1 MARRLGWLGLLAF
14 LMLGAAVWTLWPAP
28 CGKPVVYRLGP
39 VDDRFGLSSDE
50 VLAAVGEA
58 GALWEHGLGR
68 KLFTYDPRA
77 QLTVTL
83 VFDDRQQTTQGGHR
97 LRSTMQDLQ
106 ASHESVGKSYA
117 EWLATYE
124 RRARNYEL
132 TYADYQQRAAA
143 FNARVQDLTARGGA
157 SPETQAAVQAERN
170 QLDSMRRD
178 LESDR
183 VSVESLGAS
192 VRSLAEKGNSL
203 AEAHNRNVATFNTLY
218 GAPRTFHK
226 GEFDGREITVFE
238 FHDMRDFTMVIAH
251 ELGHALG
258 IGHVDDPTAI
268 MHAVGG
274 EQAIEPLALTAAD
287 LAALK
292 TVCRRP

>member
-1 MARRLGWLGLLAF
+1 MARRVGWLGLLAF
-14 LMLGAAVWTLWPAP
+14 LMLGTAVWTLWPVP
-28 CGKPVVYRLGP
+28 CGKPIAYRLGP
-39 VDDRFGLSSDE
+39 IDERFGLNGDE
-50 VLAAVGEA
+50 VLAALRQA
-58 GALWEHGLGR
+58 GAIWEQGLGR
-68 KLFTYDPRA
+68 NLFTYDPRA
-77 QLTVTL
+77 LLTVNL

-97 LRSTMQDLQ
+97 LRSAMQELQ
-106 ASHESVGKSYA
+106 ASHESVGKSYT
-117 EWLATYE
+117 EWRATYE

-143 FNARVQDLTARGGA
+143 FNARVQELNARGGA
-157 SPETQAAVQAERN
+157 SPETQAGVQAERS
-170 QLDSMRRD
+170 QLDSMRRE

-192 VRSLAEKGNSL
+192 VQSLAEKGNIL
-203 AEAHNRNVATFNTLY
+203 AEAHNRNVTTFNTLY

-226 GEFDGREITVFE
+226 GEFDGRDITVFE

-258 IGHVDDPTAI
+258 LGHVDDPTAI

-274 EQAIEPLALTAAD
+274 EQTIEPLGLAAAD
-287 LAALK
+287 LAALRA
-292 TVCRRP
+292 VCRRP

>member
-1 MARRLGWLGLLAF
+1 M
-14 LMLGAAVWTLWPAP
+14 
-28 CGKPVVYRLGP
+28 
-39 VDDRFGLSSDE
+39 
-50 VLAAVGEA
+50 
-58 GALWEHGLGR
+58 
-68 KLFTYDPRA
+68 
-77 QLTVTL
+77 
-83 VFDDRQQTTQGGHR
+83 
-97 LRSTMQDLQ
+97 
-106 ASHESVGKSYA
+106 
-117 EWLATYE
+117 
-124 RRARNYEL
+124 
-132 TYADYQQRAAA
+132 
-143 FNARVQDLTARGGA
+143 QDLTARGGA

-258 IGHVDDPTAI
+258 IGHVHDPTAI

-274 EQAIEPLALTAAD
+274 EQAIEPLGLTAAD
-287 LAALK
+287 LAALRAA
-292 TVCRRP
+292 CRRF

>member
-1 MARRLGWLGLLAF
+1 MARRVGWLGLLGV
-14 LMLGAAVWTLWPAP
+14 LVLGTGIWTLWPAP
-28 CGKPVVYRLGP
+28 CSKPIAYRLGP
-39 VDDRFGLSSDE
+39 IDERFGLSGDE
-50 VLAAVGEA
+50 VLAALRQA
-58 GALWEHGLGR
+58 AALWERGLGR
-68 KLFTYDPRA
+68 NLFTYDTRA
-77 QLTVTL
+77 VLTVHL
-83 VFDDRQQTTQGGHR
+83 VYDDRQQTTQGGSR
-97 LRSTMQDLQ
+97 LRSSMQDLQ
-106 ASHESVGKSYA
+106 ASHESVGKSYT
-117 EWLATYE
+117 EWRATYE

-132 TYADYQQRAAA
+132 MYADYQQRVAA
-143 FNARVQDLTARGGA
+143 FNARVQESNARGGA
-157 SPETQAAVQAERN
+157 SSGTQASLEAERS
-170 QLDSMRRD
+170 QLDSMRRE
-178 LESDR
+178 LETDR

-192 VRSLAEKGNSL
+192 VRSLAEKGNAL
-203 AEAHNRNVATFNTLY
+203 ADAHNRNVTTFNMLY

-226 GEFDGREITVFE
+226 GEFDGRDITVFE

-274 EQAIEPLALTAAD
+274 EQTIDPLDLTAAD